1 MTGPD
6 VGAEGHAE
14 LEITADVVDAFAEL
28 TTDRNR
34 LHVDAEYAANTSFG
48 ERVAHGM
55 LTASVVSAAITDLP
69 GPQLLY
75 HGQDLTFEA
84 PVFPGETV
92 HATATVAEYTG
103 EDRLLVDTEA
113 ATDDG
118 TVLFGRARMVV
129 MRG

>member
-1 MTGPD
+1 MTGLD

-14 LEITADVVDAFAEL
+14 LEVTADVVDAFAAL

-34 LHVDAEYAANTSFG
+34 LHLDAEYAADTLFG

-75 HGQDLTFEA
+75 HGQDLAFEA
-84 PVFPGETV
+84 PVFLGETV
-92 HATATVAEYTG
+92 RATGTVVKYTG
-103 EDRLLVDTEA
+103 EDRLLVDAEA

-118 TVLFGRARMVV
+118 TVLTGRARMVV
-129 MRG
+129 MRD